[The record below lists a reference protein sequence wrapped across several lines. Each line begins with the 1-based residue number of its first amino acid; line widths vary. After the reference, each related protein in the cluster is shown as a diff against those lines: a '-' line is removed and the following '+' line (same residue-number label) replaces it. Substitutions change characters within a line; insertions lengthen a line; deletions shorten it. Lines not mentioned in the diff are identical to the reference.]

1 MFLKL
6 SLDLIE
12 MWFYTVLDVLCYLIS
27 GTICI
32 ASYIPNHKAPI
43 SVLFRR
49 EWWAVPVLLVKL
61 YVTESKAGLLNI
73 CLEYLNY
80 CQSYKDYF

>member
-6 SLDLIE
+6 NLDLIE

-43 SVLFRR
+43 SVLFRH
-49 EWWAVPVLLVKL
+49 EWRAVPALLVKL

-73 CLEYLNY
+73 RLEYLKY
-80 CQSYKDYF
+80 SESYEDYF